1 MKAKNILLIVLGT
14 ATLAFGTAVF
24 ILPFNIVYGGV
35 SGISIVLDALIPL
48 PYLTVD
54 LLITIITWTL
64 FFIGLFVLGRSFA
77 LKTLISTVIYPILI
91 SVFSLLTRENVLGG
105 FFRLSNSSN
114 SEITLLLAALFGS
127 VLVGVGCALT
137 FLGGGSTGGVD
148 IIAFMVCKF
157 VKGAKSSYV
166 IFILDAV
173 IIGCASIIQ
182 KNLVLTL
189 LGIVSAFVVAL
200 AIDKLF
206 LGENDAFTAQI
217 ISKKCPEINNAIIEK
232 LGRTT
237 TLFNVTGGYRGEQKQ
252 MLTVSFSRVQYI
264 DIVRLVTEIDKSAFV
279 MVHKA
284 HEIRG
289 QGWKV

>member
-54 LLITIITWTL
+54 LFITIITWTL

-114 SEITLLLAALFGS
+114 GEITLLLAALFGS

-157 VKGAKSSYV
+157 VKDAKSSYV

-279 MVHKA
+279 MVHNA